1 LHAFISSEMFVVELM
16 MVALSQINNT
26 QQEEPQCNGRR
37 MKAGRSEKE
46 SDHTVNDIH
55 RFKVHGSQ
63 ESENEGRKSSEAHC
77 FMCGWGEKKKVTL
90 GTSHCV
96 KCSNVFLY
104 CVNMKI
110 LYVHLLANALLMLS
124 YKTFVFVMG
133 QITY

>member
-1 LHAFISSEMFVVELM
+1 VIKQLTMSIVSKFVGAKSRQMKVGSPLKPIVSRV
-16 MVALSQINNT
+16 VA
-26 QQEEPQCNGRR
+26 
-37 MKAGRSEKE
+37 
-46 SDHTVNDIH
+46 
-55 RFKVHGSQ
+55 
-63 ESENEGRKSSEAHC
+63 
-77 FMCGWGEKKKVTL
+77 KKVTL

-133 QITY
+133 QITC

>member
-1 LHAFISSEMFVVELM
+1 MKVT
-16 MVALSQINNT
+16 LSLINNS
-26 QQEEPQCNGRR
+26 QQEEPQCNGQR
-37 MKAGRSEKE
+37 MKASRTEKE
-46 SDHTVNDIH
+46 SDHTVNDVH

-77 FMCGWGEKKKVTL
+77 FTCGCKKVTL

-96 KCSNVFLY
+96 KCGNVFLC

-110 LYVHLLANALLMLS
+110 LYVHLLANRLLMLS

-133 QITY
+133 QITC